1 MSSCLQDK
9 TESSLIDN
17 FTLLAW
23 CLYGIDRHDFVI
35 LIINFSFEKYALPRV
50 RIRTDL
56 ISELLT

>member
-35 LIINFSFEKYALPRV
+35 LIINV
-50 RIRTDL
+50 V
-56 ISELLT
+56 